1 MGKRIAVA
9 LIVCGMVM
17 ATPSRSLAKG
27 EITGVIGGLIGGD
40 LNNVLS
46 GNISVGGAFE
56 NGPLYGV
63 RLGWIIPLFGLEAS
77 YVYSPSGVSL
87 SIPNV
92 QAGVNGKVHYLEG
105 NALWIIIPGPV
116 APFVTAG
123 AGLHWYDL
131 DVVAPNASADAG
143 ELKKLG
149 FNFGGGIKINIK
161 AITIR
166 GEVRDHVT
174 RVGPGDFNLTSV
186 NADILSDSTLHN
198 IEISGGVGFR
208 F

>member
-1 MGKRIAVA
+1 MLARAAVATPESRFAALAPKLKSLRASKEREMRKHVAIA
-9 LIVCGMVM
+9 LIVSGMVI
-17 ATPSRSLAKG
+17 AIPSTSLAKG
-27 EITGVIGGLIGGD
+27 EITGVIGGLLGGD

-92 QAGVNGKVHYLEG
+92 QTGVNSKVHYLEG

-123 AGLHWYDL
+123 AGLHYYDL
-131 DVVAPNASADAG
+131 DVVAPQCRRGRGRAQEAG
-143 ELKKLG
+143 IQ
-149 FNFGGGIKINIK
+149 F
-161 AITIR
+161 R
-166 GEVRDHVT
+166 RRHQDQHQVDHD
-174 RVGPGDFNLTSV
+174 PG
-186 NADILSDSTLHN
+186 
-198 IEISGGVGFR
+198 
-208 F
+208 

>member
-1 MGKRIAVA
+1 MRKIALMMCVW
-9 LIVCGMVM
+9 GMVL
-17 ATPSRSLAKG
+17 AIPSVGLAKG

-40 LNNVLS
+40 LNNVLA
-46 GNISVGGAFE
+46 GNASIGGAFD

-63 RLGWIIPLFGLEAS
+63 RIGWIIPLFGLEAS

-87 SIPNV
+87 SVPNANV
-92 QAGVNGKVHYLEG
+92 GVNGKVHYFEG

-116 APFVTAG
+116 SPFVTAG
-123 AGLHWYDL
+123 AGLHWYEL
-131 DVVAPNASADAG
+131 DITGANASPDAG

-166 GEVRDHVT
+166 GEVRDHLT
-174 RVGPGDFNLTSV
+174 KIGPGDFNFSSV
-186 NADILSDSTLHN
+186 GSEIFEDQRLHN
-198 IEISGGVGFR
+198 VEISGGVGFR

>member
-1 MGKRIAVA
+1 MAKHLAIA
-9 LIVCGMVM
+9 LIVSRMVV
-17 ATPSRSLAKG
+17 ATPSTTLAKG
-27 EITGVIGGLIGGD
+27 EITGVIGGLLGGD
-40 LNNVLS
+40 LNNVLA

-63 RLGWIIPLFGLEAS
+63 RVGWIIPLFGLEAS

-87 SIPNV
+87 SIPGV
-92 QAGVNGKVHYLEG
+92 QAGVNGKVQYLEG

-123 AGLHWYDL
+123 AGWHSYDL
-131 DVVAPNASADAG
+131 DVVAANAAVDAG

-161 AITIR
+161 ALTI
-166 GEVRDHVT
+166 
-174 RVGPGDFNLTSV
+174 
-186 NADILSDSTLHN
+186 
-198 IEISGGVGFR
+198 
-208 F
+208 